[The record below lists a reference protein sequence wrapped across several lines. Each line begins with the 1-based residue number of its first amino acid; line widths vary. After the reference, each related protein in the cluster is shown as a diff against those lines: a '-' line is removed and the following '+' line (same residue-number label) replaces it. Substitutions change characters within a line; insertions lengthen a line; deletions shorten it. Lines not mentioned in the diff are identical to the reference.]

1 MPAVEAPV
9 SMIIMMVIII
19 IVIKIIMVII
29 IMMINVRTIIII
41 ISSAHHAREPGH
53 RLSSRPRSRQ
63 RGAISAV
70 GCQVIC
76 LAAARTAL
84 NGAAAAALYA
94 LQVPAIVG
102 TCSAWS

>member
-19 IVIKIIMVII
+19 VVIKIIMVII
-29 IMMINVRTIIII
+29 MMISVRTTIITI
-41 ISSAHHAREPGH
+41 ISSDDHTREPGH

-70 GCQVIC
+70 GCHVIC

-94 LQVPAIVG
+94 LQVPAIVR

>member
-9 SMIIMMVIII
+9 SMIITMVILIM
-19 IVIKIIMVII
+19 IKIIMVM
-29 IMMINVRTIIII
+29 IMMINVRTTIIII

-70 GCQVIC
+70 GCHVIC